1 MSQKIIK
8 DDIIK
13 VAKLAK
19 LQLSDSEL
27 EKFFIEIKEIL
38 EYVNILDN
46 LKIANLEPTNQV
58 TGLVN
63 VWRDDEII
71 DYGYQPV
78 ELLSNVPD
86 QENGYIKVNRVI

>member
-1 MSQKIIK
+1 MSQKITK

-13 VAKLAK
+13 IAKLAK
-19 LQLSDSEL
+19 LQLSDNDL

-38 EYVNILDN
+38 EYVNVLDDVN
-46 LKIANLEPTNQV
+46 VDNLEPTNQV

-63 VWRDDEII
+63 VWRDDDII
-71 DYGYQPV
+71 DYGYQPM
-78 ELLSNVPD
+78 ELLRNVPE